1 MIKKRVSKSGDASY
15 QVYSGASGRH
25 AYVGSYPTEKLAK
38 DAEADHEY
46 TQRAIKRGDL
56 PTDHDNDRTLRD
68 ATDEWIKALDNRK
81 SRSAAIY
88 RKRLDLYIV
97 GELGSTPIARI
108 RKPHVIAFRDR
119 LSTKYAAATVNGIMT
134 CLSSA
139 FAEFVDR
146 EWVEVNPC
154 VGVAAIKNPDRI
166 HNWIKTR
173 EEMTKLLA
181 ACAGDLRD
189 MVAVALGTGMRLDE
203 LLHLQFADLDMGRR
217 IVTVSRGR
225 QGTTKSGRIRK
236 VPILDS
242 VLPVLRARVLN
253 RNGATLVFPGKGGG
267 VRAKQGVGP
276 IYKLALKRA
285 GLDTTLRWHDLR
297 HTMAVTWVSDGG
309 DIFRLSKILGHA
321 DVKLTARLYADYA
334 PEAFDQDYH
343 RVAFVVPTERAN
355 LYSLKRDED
364 GKIIGRVA
372 VAAAG

>member
-1 MIKKRVSKSGDASY
+1 M
-15 QVYSGASGRH
+15 
-25 AYVGSYPTEKLAK
+25 
-38 DAEADHEY
+38 
-46 TQRAIKRGDL
+46 
-56 PTDHDNDRTLRD
+56 
-68 ATDEWIKALDNRK
+68 RK
-81 SRSAAIY
+81 S
-88 RKRLDLYIV
+88 LV
-97 GELGSTPIARI
+97 LG
-108 RKPHVIAFRDR
+108 D
-119 LSTKYAAATVNGIMT
+119 
-134 CLSSA
+134 
-139 FAEFVDR
+139 
-146 EWVEVNPC
+146 
-154 VGVAAIKNPDRI
+154 
-166 HNWIKTR
+166 
-173 EEMTKLLA
+173 
-181 ACAGDLRD
+181 
-189 MVAVALGTGMRLDE
+189 
-203 LLHLQFADLDMGRR
+203 
-217 IVTVSRGR
+217 
-225 QGTTKSGRIRK
+225 
-236 VPILDS
+236 PILDS